1 MKSESNNT
9 LLLLA
14 SIVCLSAGIFL
25 FMEIPDL
32 LIQNTSRKQTSKSII
47 DNSIADINRV
57 LSLTPHYDF
66 FTYTSEFESPFR
78 KFGAVRTQEQTINK
92 SSQEVIPSRPQLLLK
107 GVLLKEKSL
116 AIIEDKG
123 GQTYIRSIG
132 ETVLDQQIVSI
143 NADKVVLR
151 DRKGT
156 YELAVEEN

>member
-1 MKSESNNT
+1 MI
-9 LLLLA
+9 LLPIA
-14 SIVCLSAGIFL
+14 CLSAAIFL

-47 DNSIADINRV
+47 DNSIASINSV

-66 FTYTSEFESPFR
+66 FTYTSDFESPFR
-78 KFGAVRTQEQTINK
+78 KYKSARTQTQTNK
-92 SSQEVIPSRPQLLLK
+92 PPQDVTPSRPELLLK

-123 GQTYIRSIG
+123 GKTYIKGIG
-132 ETVLDQQIVSI
+132 EAVLDQQIISI

>member
-1 MKSESNNT
+1 M
-9 LLLLA
+9 
-14 SIVCLSAGIFL
+14 G
-25 FMEIPDL
+25 IPDL
-32 LIQNTSRKQTSKSII
+32 LIQNTSMKQTSKSII
-47 DNSIADINRV
+47 DNSIANINRV

-78 KFGAVRTQEQTINK
+78 KFGVARTQEQTIK

-116 AIIEDKG
+116 AIIEDKS